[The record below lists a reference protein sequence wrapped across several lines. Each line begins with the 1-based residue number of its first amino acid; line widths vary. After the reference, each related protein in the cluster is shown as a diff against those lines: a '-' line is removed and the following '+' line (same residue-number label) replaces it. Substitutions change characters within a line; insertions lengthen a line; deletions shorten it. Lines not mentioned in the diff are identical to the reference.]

1 MADGRRRPA
10 RTQDAVTDILRTERL
25 RLRLVTEADAPFF
38 LQLVNDPAFIE
49 YIGQR
54 NLHTVG
60 AAQAALR
67 DGPIAMQA
75 RHGHSLYLVEP
86 LGGGA
91 PLGLSGLVK
100 RDFLEHVDIGYAFL
114 PEYRGRG
121 YAFEA
126 AQAVMLHARGLG
138 IARLAAF
145 AAPDNAASIA
155 LLLRLGLHFERQAVL
170 APGQPMVNVYMTAL
184 APARDG

>member
-1 MADGRRRPA
+1 M
-10 RTQDAVTDILRTERL
+10 TDILRTERL

-54 NLHTVG
+54 NLHTVE
-60 AAQAALR
+60 AAGGALR
-67 DGPIAMQA
+67 DGPIAMQK
-75 RHGHSLYLVEP
+75 RHGHSLYVVEP
-86 LGGGA
+86 VDGGA

-114 PEYRGRG
+114 PEARGRG
-121 YAFEA
+121 YALEA
-126 AQAVMLHARGLG
+126 AQVVIRHARQLG
-138 IARLAAF
+138 ITRLAAIT
-145 AAPDNAASIA
+145 APENAASIT
-155 LLLRLGLHFERQAVL
+155 LLLRLGLRLERQAVL
-170 APGQPMVNVYMTAL
+170 VPGQPAVNVYMVDL